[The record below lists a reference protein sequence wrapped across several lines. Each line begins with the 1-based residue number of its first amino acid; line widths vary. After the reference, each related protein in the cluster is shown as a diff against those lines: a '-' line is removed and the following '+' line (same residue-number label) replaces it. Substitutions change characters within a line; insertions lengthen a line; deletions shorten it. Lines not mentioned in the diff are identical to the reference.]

1 MKMPESRQRFL
12 VIRLSSIGDIVHTLP
27 AVAALGRAHPQA
39 EIHWVVEE
47 RFAELLAGN
56 PYVSRLIKL
65 DTLGW
70 RKDPTSGSV
79 MAEIMQGFEALRDY
93 HYDAAIDFQGLI
105 KSAIFARLSH
115 SEKRIGLARGWL
127 REPLAALLYTQRV
140 SPKDRTHIIEINL
153 SLVEPLGARTSSW
166 EFPLPDRPVD
176 MEAVRAELQRLG
188 TKDFIIINPG
198 GGWKSKRWPPEL
210 YAEAIAALAGKVA
223 FDFLV
228 TGSPQDEDV
237 AREII
242 ARAHTPRAKW
252 FPSTLLQFIALAREA
267 RLLIGGDTGPLHLA
281 AAVGT
286 PIVAI
291 FNAAD
296 TRNTP
301 QRNGPFNPADI
312 ILCGPRPARHGSHS
326 KDLNYLE
333 GVSVGS
339 VVNAA
344 LQRLGIENG

>member
-1 MKMPESRQRFL
+1 MPESRERFL
-12 VIRLSSIGDIVHTLP
+12 AIRLSSIGDIVHTLP

-39 EIHWVVEE
+39 EIHWVVES
-47 RFAELLAGN
+47 RFSELLASN
-56 PYVSRLIKL
+56 PSVSRLIKL

-79 MAEIMQGFEALRDY
+79 MAEIMQGFEALREY

-115 SEKRIGLARGWL
+115 SGKRIGLARGWL

-166 EFPLPDRPVD
+166 EFPLPDRPAD
-176 MEAVRAELQRLG
+176 REAVRAELRRLG
-188 TKDFIIINPG
+188 TKDFIIVNPG

-228 TGSPQDEDV
+228 TGPPQEGDV

-291 FNAAD
+291 FNGAD

-301 QRNGPFNPADI
+301 ERNGPFNPADI
-312 ILCGPRPARHGSHS
+312 ILCGPRPAGHGSHS

-333 GVSVGS
+333 GVGVGS
-339 VVNAA
+339 LVNAA
-344 LQRLGIENG
+344 LRRLGIENG

>member
-1 MKMPESRQRFL
+1 MPESRERFL
-12 VIRLSSIGDIVHTLP
+12 IIRLSSIGDIVHTLP
-27 AVAALGRAHPQA
+27 AVAALGRARPQA
-39 EIHWVVEE
+39 EIHWVVES
-47 RFAELLAGN
+47 RFSELLASN
-56 PYVSRLIKL
+56 PFVSRLIKL

-79 MAEIMQGFEALRDY
+79 MAEIMQGFEALREY
-93 HYDAAIDFQGLI
+93 HYDAAIDFQGLM

-115 SEKRIGLARGWL
+115 SGKRIGLARGWL

-153 SLVEPLGARTSSW
+153 SLVEPLGAQTSSW
-166 EFPLPDRPVD
+166 EFPLPDRTVD
-176 MEAVRAELQRLG
+176 REAVRAELKRLG
-188 TKDFIIINPG
+188 AKDFIIINPG

-210 YAEAIAALAGKVA
+210 YAEAVAALAGNVP

-228 TGSPQDEDV
+228 TGPPQEGDV

-281 AAVGT
+281 AAVGI

-301 QRNGPFNPADI
+301 ERNGPFNPADI
-312 ILCGPRPARHGSHS
+312 ILCGPRPAGHGNHS

-344 LQRLGIENG
+344 LQRLGIKNG